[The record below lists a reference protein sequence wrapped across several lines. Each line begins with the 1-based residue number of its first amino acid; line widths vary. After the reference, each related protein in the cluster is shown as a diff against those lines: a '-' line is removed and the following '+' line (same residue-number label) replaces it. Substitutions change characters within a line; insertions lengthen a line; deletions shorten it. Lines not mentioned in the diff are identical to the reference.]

1 MARKISFF
9 SQKNSRRAGQSAS
22 WIFFSSTHINVVK
35 TTFFPRIVKEGR
47 EIRILIRLSSKVI
60 SLWQREDSQ
69 QKIKEGRGIRILV
82 FFYSPPFPS
91 PDISIWQGELPA
103 KYQEGYGGPHRGPL
117 SSPPRHIQKESVC
130 WFRIGTRIWN
140 IFFAR
145 IRIRDPEIWSTIR
158 SQLKAKE

>member
-103 KYQEGYGGPHRGPL
+103 KYQEGYGGPHRGPSIL
-117 SSPPRHIQKESVC
+117 PTASYPKGISMLIPD
-130 WFRIGTRIWN
+130 
-140 IFFAR
+140 
-145 IRIRDPEIWSTIR
+145 RDPDLEYFLCPDPDPGSRNMIHNPVP
-158 SQLKAKE
+158 A